1 MPPLLLCPRC
11 RGRLRPLRPTAHCR
25 TCARGLPDGMRAE
38 SCVGCRIEPPPFERL
53 LAAWSYAPPLDRV
66 IHGLKF
72 ARFEFLADDLVAAAL
87 AGEVLGAHG
96 PWDLV
101 VPVPLAPWRRLVR
114 GFNQAELIAAAVA
127 RQIRRP
133 CRETLARRGFAPTP
147 QALLGG
153 RLRRQRMPGR
163 LSLRRRAAVAGLRVL
178 LVDDVLT
185 TGATAEA
192 CTRALL
198 GAGASAVD
206 VATVARVR
214 HAADLT
220 I

>member
-1 MPPLLLCPRC
+1 M
-11 RGRLRPLRPTAHCR
+11 R
-25 TCARGLPDGMRAE
+25 TE
-38 SCVGCRIEPPPFERL
+38 SCVGCRIEPPPFDRL
-53 LAAWSYAPPLDRV
+53 LAAWSYASPLDRV

-114 GFNQAELIAAAVA
+114 GFNQAELIAAGVA
-127 RQIRRP
+127 RQLRIP
-133 CRETLARRGFAPTP
+133 CRATLARRGFAPTP

-153 RLRRQRMPGR
+153 RLRRERMPGR
-163 LSLRRRAAVAGLRVL
+163 LALRSRAGVAGFRIL

-185 TGATAEA
+185 TGATLAA
-192 CTRALL
+192 AAAALRRG
-198 GAGASAVD
+198 GA
-206 VATVARVR
+206 ARVTAFAL
-214 HAADLT
+214 AAAPPPGPSALS
-220 I
+220 